1 MSRRNQEVAPT
12 LQKYMNNFPKH
23 TAWALSPAPTRRDQE
38 RNLAYIQRIEITVCH
53 VCLLLIASNVSDCLL
68 FDCLISVSIWSCFA
82 YVACLLPFLSTA
94 YRIPSAESVTL
105 FLSVWLMFHGF
116 RVCRLLMLMFCYVCL
131 MFVCICCRVYVFNAM
146 CIHMCIN
153 VWFELFTLTCKFI
166 RVPICALIC
175 ELECDICV
183 LIRVYYYLCICLCID
198 CVFCT

>member
-1 MSRRNQEVAPT
+1 M
-12 LQKYMNNFPKH
+12 
-23 TAWALSPAPTRRDQE
+23 
-38 RNLAYIQRIEITVCH
+38 
-53 VCLLLIASNVSDCLL
+53 
-68 FDCLISVSIWSCFA
+68 SIWSCFA

-94 YRIPSAESVTL
+94 YRIQSAESVTL

-146 CIHMCIN
+146 CIHMCIH

-183 LIRVYYYLCICLCID
+183 LIRVYYYICICLCID
-198 CVFCT
+198 CVFCTEPKVTLISTHKQRYTQTHIYIQRNTRRHDSCNPTWKSPRATTHYRIAAFPYIIASTHAHML